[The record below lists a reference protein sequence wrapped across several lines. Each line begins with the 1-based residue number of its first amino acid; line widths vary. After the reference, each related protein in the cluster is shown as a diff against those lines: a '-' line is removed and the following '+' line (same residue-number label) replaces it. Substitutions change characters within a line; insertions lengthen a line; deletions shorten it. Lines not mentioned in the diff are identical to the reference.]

1 MDFLLEE
8 RLVHEFGDKDILD
21 PEDLKQRENYILE
34 YKKEIK
40 FKKIQ
45 DVRLQ
50 GVLKDI
56 LAFEEDDR
64 PSWLE
69 LKERCAETHLILE
82 LEREK

>member
-1 MDFLLEE
+1 MTVDFLLEE

-45 DVRLQ
+45 DARLQ

-64 PSWLE
+64 R
-69 LKERCAETHLILE
+69 KMC
-82 LEREK
+82 